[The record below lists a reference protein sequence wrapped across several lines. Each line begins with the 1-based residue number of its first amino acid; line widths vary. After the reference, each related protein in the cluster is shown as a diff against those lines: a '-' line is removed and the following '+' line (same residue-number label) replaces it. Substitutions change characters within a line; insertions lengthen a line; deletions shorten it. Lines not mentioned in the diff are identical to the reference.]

1 MKMKNN
7 IFAIEAAPA
16 AIPPNPNIA
25 AIMATTKKISAQRNI
40 SNSFGDVSMD
50 TNIIPERN
58 VSPQRLSIY
67 NRCFPSVV
75 PRIHLPGKIPQVH
88 YQLVYTMLVGRVCT
102 RDM

>member
-40 SNSFGDVSMD
+40 SNSFGDMGMD
-50 TNIIPERN
+50 TNIIPE
-58 VSPQRLSIY
+58 LTIY
-67 NRCFPSVV
+67 YRRFPPVV
-75 PRIHLPGKIPQVH
+75 PAIHLPGKVPQVH
-88 YQLVYTMLVGRVCT
+88 YQPVYTVFVGRVCT